1 MIHRVFLCNIW
12 WTTDLTLSGKTKLC
26 SLLSSL
32 TSEVLQR
39 TLNKPA
45 VPGYLS
51 VNSISPWLPSH
62 TLLTSLCHSQA
73 AASFFAFLAD
83 FLLSEPSVT
92 LPTVWHFNTWQVQR
106 KTSSALALWAVW
118 FSEIS
123 LSTWN
128 CKSRDWQAAQKVL
141 KQKGHWPRGE
151 KKGGTMHSALLQ
163 CAPRGV
169 TPGRGEIFTRP
180 LLKYGRYTTFWWCF
194 WLFSPR
200 LLNLFLSSLVF
211 CSTVGNTIGDPASCP
226 LFQL

>member
-128 CKSRDWQAAQKVL
+128 CKSRDWQATQKVL

-151 KKGGTMHSALLQ
+151 KKRWYNAQ
-163 CAPRGV
+163 CLV
-169 TPGRGEIFTRP
+169 TVCSQRSDPWKGRNLYTSFTEIWKVYYVLVVF
-180 LLKYGRYTTFWWCF
+180 LA
-194 WLFSPR
+194 FSP
-200 LLNLFLSSLVF
+200 S
-211 CSTVGNTIGDPASCP
+211 IA
-226 LFQL
+226 